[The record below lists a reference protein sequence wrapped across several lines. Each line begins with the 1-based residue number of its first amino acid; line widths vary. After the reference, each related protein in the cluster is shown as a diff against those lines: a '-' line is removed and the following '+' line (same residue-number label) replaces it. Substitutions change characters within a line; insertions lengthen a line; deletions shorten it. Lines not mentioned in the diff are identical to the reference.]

1 MDETPFGEIEA
12 SYLEGTNAPSRITC
26 KSRVSAGR
34 QPQGAKGCLCQTS
47 NSTDMNYA
55 KLQAMVDMFH
65 AFGPDAMHNS
75 EDFATLSCD
84 EQMILEQEIELS

>member
-1 MDETPFGEIEA
+1 
-12 SYLEGTNAPSRITC
+12 
-26 KSRVSAGR
+26 
-34 QPQGAKGCLCQTS
+34 
-47 NSTDMNYA
+47 MNYA

-84 EQMILEQEIELS
+84 EQMIVEQEIELS